1 MEYRYATFFKY
12 LNALIDGALLSGI
25 VLAFAYV
32 FFPNALASAAISEVR
47 FHIFVLGML
56 WFFSTSRTKL
66 YNQILTNEAVPFL
79 RRTFKSILVFTG
91 LILLLNV
98 ALPGMLM
105 DVSNMMLFIGLFG
118 GSVLLGKVLF
128 LYLRRAHRRY
138 WVDYNKTIIL
148 GSGVVCREIYDHFS
162 VQRGQ
167 GSIIAGY
174 FSDEKD
180 RNLPSDL
187 PYLGKPEE
195 ALSYA
200 EANGISEVFS
210 VLSPDKV
217 EKLKTLMQEADRRL
231 IQFRFVPDLMSL
243 MDKNAFLEY
252 YGSLPILSIRK
263 EPLQTK
269 VNEIAK
275 QVFDYVFASCVVIFV
290 LSWLIPIIGLA
301 IKLESRGPVFF
312 RQLRSGKDNRPFFC
326 LKFRSMVVNENSD
339 SVQASRQD
347 KRITKVGAFL
357 RKTNLDEFPQFINVL
372 LGDMSIVGPRP
383 HMLKHTEDY
392 SQVIDDFMVR
402 HKVNPGITGWA
413 QVNGLRGE
421 TKAVESM
428 AKRVKADIWYMEN
441 WSFLLDVKIVFLTM
455 IQTLKGNE
463 NAF

>member
-12 LNALIDGALLSGI
+12 LNALFDGILLASI
-25 VLAFAYV
+25 ILAFEFIIAPY
-32 FFPNALASAAISEVR
+32 ALESAAISEVR
-47 FHIFVLGML
+47 FHVFIIGML
-56 WFFSTSRTKL
+56 WFFATSRTKL
-66 YNQILTNEAVPFL
+66 YNQVLTNEAVPFL
-79 RRTFKSILVFTG
+79 KRTFRSLLLFTG

-98 ALPGMLM
+98 VLPGLLM
-105 DVSNMMLFIGLFG
+105 DLSSMMFFVGIYAVSLFM
-118 GSVLLGKVLF
+118 GKILF
-128 LYLRRAHRRY
+128 LYLRRVHRKY

-148 GSGVVCREIYDHFS
+148 GSGSVCREIYDHFS

-180 RNLPSDL
+180 RNLPSNL

-195 ALSYA
+195 ALKYA
-200 EANGISEVFS
+200 EENGISEVFS
-210 VLSPDKV
+210 VLAPDKV
-217 EKLKTLMQEADRRL
+217 GELKSMMQEADRRL
-231 IQFRFVPDLMSL
+231 IQFKFVPDLMSL

-269 VNEIAK
+269 VNEIVK
-275 QVFDYVFASCVVIFV
+275 QAFDYVFASMVVIFV
-290 LSWLIPIIGLA
+290 LSWMIPIIGLA

-326 LKFRSMVVNENSD
+326 LKFRSMVVNEASD
-339 SVQASRQD
+339 SVQAKKD
-347 KRITKVGAFL
+347 DARITRVGAFL

-421 TKAVESM
+421 TKAIESM
-428 AKRVKADIWYMEN
+428 AKRVKADIWYLEN

-463 NAF
+463 NAY